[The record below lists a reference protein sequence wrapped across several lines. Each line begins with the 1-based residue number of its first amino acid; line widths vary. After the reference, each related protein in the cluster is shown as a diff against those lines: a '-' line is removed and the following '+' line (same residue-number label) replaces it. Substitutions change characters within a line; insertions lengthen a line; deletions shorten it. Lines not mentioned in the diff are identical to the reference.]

1 MEKYYSGK
9 AIIKVSINGILIE
22 EDSKLDN
29 EESYPSTTSIK
40 NFIEALVNQE
50 NSYDLIMF
58 ALLKTRLSYFGQKL
72 IWFIFII

>member
-1 MEKYYSGK
+1 MEVYYSGK

-50 NSYDLIMF
+50 NSYCY
-58 ALLKTRLSYFGQKL
+58 TLSRSNYVCFTKNKVIL
-72 IWFIFII
+72 FWS